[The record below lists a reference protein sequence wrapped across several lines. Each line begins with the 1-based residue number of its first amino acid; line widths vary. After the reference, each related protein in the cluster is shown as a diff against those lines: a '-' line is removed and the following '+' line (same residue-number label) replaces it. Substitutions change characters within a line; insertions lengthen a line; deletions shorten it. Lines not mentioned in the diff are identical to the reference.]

1 MRKFL
6 ISIFCVLVSSVVS
19 AKGYEEVNDTTL
31 SKVYVNCPGRLVF
44 VKSDTVSVNVFGES
58 IEKCNSVRY
67 RFKDD
72 NLYIDHIGDGLNDKN
87 LRIVITKPGELPEIH
102 CGRGYEIIHNKRR
115 KVS

>member
-1 MRKFL
+1 ML
-6 ISIFCVLVSSVVS
+6 ASGVVS

-31 SKVYVNCPGRLVF
+31 SRVYVNCPGRLVF

-67 RFKDD
+67 RFKDE
-72 NLYIDHIGDGLNDKN
+72 NLYIDHVGDDYIDGKF
-87 LRIVITKPGELPEIH
+87 RIIITNPGKLPEIH
-102 CGRGYEIIHNKRR
+102 CGRDYEISHDKRR